1 MIFLENAESGTYT
14 LKVTGLGKGKYTVVV
29 GQITTDNDYWENI
42 AGESRKIRLRPRPI
56 LTQSITLGVLFSQS
70 HRRQFIYHI
79 HHHDYDGERYIDP
92 YPDT

>member
-42 AGESRKIRLRPRPI
+42 AGETKDPAASQTDTYTINYPGSP
-56 LTQSITLGVLFSQS
+56 LFQS